1 MQACKRLVM
10 RVAWMLPLFL
20 VAVVHA
26 QVPAQWQGMWMG
38 RTSGARELD
47 IIIEVTGEAT
57 PTVKVSLPGAGII
70 EEPFAGVSVD
80 ATTLKASWNPG
91 IGKFSF
97 ELTLTDSKPVV
108 AQGNVTMAAPGLEQ
122 PMVLPMR
129 MTKRPRAETVPG
141 AESWVADLELPNATL
156 KLGLTL
162 ARAPDGTFVGAFS
175 VPEHKLIALPV
186 DVEQSAG
193 VWNIR
198 VPVGD
203 PARMLLAP
211 VENRLEGRFQQ
222 GTADLAVVFTR
233 GEAAKRAG
241 RPQTPKEPL
250 PYSATNV
257 VIPHTAGHV
266 LGATL
271 TLPPNASAQARVPG
285 VVLATGSGPQDRN
298 ETLAEVDQSP
308 FLVLADALTRAGIAV
323 LRYDDRG
330 VGESTG
336 NYATGTTLDFATDLN
351 AAYEFMKQQP
361 QVDPTRVGVL
371 GHSEGCTLAAIVAAN
386 AASESRVNPPAF
398 VVLMAGPG
406 MDGNKI
412 LRTQNEAILRAKK
425 VPEPQLF
432 ALCDAQ
438 KALLDG
444 VVAGV
449 DDAALQPLAARL
461 ITLQLAEQRANGI
474 PVPPAQEA
482 ALVTQTVASLR
493 SPWMTTFLKLDPLE
507 YMRKIKAP
515 TLAINGSLDTQVV
528 AKDNL
533 PPIRDALKQG
543 DPRSVVREY
552 AGLNHLFQPA
562 KTGDLDE
569 YGKIEITMDPLVLR
583 DVADWIRGTT
593 RTTTP
598 WARPELTTPAAPS
611 TTPPGETKT
620 APERPA
626 DSKPLESKPAA
637 SKPSEANPAGTAP
650 AGTGR

>member
-1 MQACKRLVM
+1 MQACKRLAR
-10 RVAWMLPLFL
+10 RVAWMLPLFV
-20 VAVVHA
+20 VAAVHA
-26 QVPAQWQGMWMG
+26 QVPAQWQGLWMG

-47 IIIEVTGEAT
+47 IIVEVLGEAT

-70 EEPFAGVSVD
+70 DEPFSGVTVD

-97 ELTLTDSKPVV
+97 ELALTDSKPVA

-129 MTKRPRAETVPG
+129 LTKRPRAESVPS
-141 AESWVADLELPNATL
+141 AESWVADLELPNSTL

-162 ARAPDGTFVGAFS
+162 ARAPDGVFVGSFS
-175 VPEHKLIALPV
+175 VPEQKLIALPV
-186 DVEQSAG
+186 DVEQSSG

-198 VPVGD
+198 VPVGE

-241 RPQTPKEPL
+241 RPQTPVEPL

-271 TLPPNASAQARVPG
+271 TLPPNASPQARVPG

-308 FLVLADALTRAGIAV
+308 FLVLSDALTRAGIAV
-323 LRYDDRG
+323 LRFDDRG

-336 NYATGTTLDFATDLN
+336 SFSTATSLDFATDLN
-351 AAYEFMKQQP
+351 AAFEFMKQQP
-361 QVDPTRVGVL
+361 AVDPTRVGVL
-371 GHSEGCTLAAIVAAN
+371 GHSEGATLAAIVAAN
-386 AASESRVNPPAF
+386 AVTESRANPPAF

-425 VPEPQLF
+425 VAEPQLV
-432 ALCDAQ
+432 AMCDAQ

-444 VVAGV
+444 VVAGA
-449 DDAALQPLAARL
+449 DDATLRPLAARL
-461 ITLQLAEQRANGI
+461 ITLQLAEQRATGM

-482 ALVTQTVASLR
+482 ALVTQTIASLR
-493 SPWMTTFLKLDPLE
+493 TPWMTTFLKLDPLV
-507 YMRKIKAP
+507 YMRRIKAP

-533 PPIRDALKQG
+533 PAIREALKQAA
-543 DPRSVVREY
+543 PNSTVREY
-552 AGLNHLFQPA
+552 PGLNHLFQPA
-562 KTGDLDE
+562 KTGDLEE
-569 YGKIEITMDPLVLR
+569 YAKIDITMDPQVLR
-583 DVADWIRGTT
+583 DVAEWIRGTT
-593 RTTTP
+593 RTTT
-598 WARPELTTPAAPS
+598 
-611 TTPPGETKT
+611 
-620 APERPA
+620 RPA
-626 DSKPLESKPAA
+626 DAKPPESKPAA
-637 SKPSEANPAGTAP
+637 ATPAGSAPTEAVP
-650 AGTGR
+650 AGAGR